1 MTRQR
6 APLAGER
13 PKRKRKRPS
22 PQAFKADAFQQPEL
36 EFDRGEWQPLLEP
49 EASLLK
55 QYLVEMASRT
65 LSVRKRK

>member
-1 MTRQR
+1 MTREKT
-6 APLAGER
+6 PLVGESPR
-13 PKRKRKRPS
+13 RKRKRPS

-36 EFDRGEWQPLLEP
+36 EFDRGEWQPLLAP

-65 LSVRKRK
+65 LNVRKRK